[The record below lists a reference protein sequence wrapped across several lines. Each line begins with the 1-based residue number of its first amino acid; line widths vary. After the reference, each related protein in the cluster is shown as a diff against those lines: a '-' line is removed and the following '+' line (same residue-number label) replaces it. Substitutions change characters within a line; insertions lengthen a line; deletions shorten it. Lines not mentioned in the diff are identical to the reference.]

1 MIINMNYGYKG
12 TNNTHLMLKE
22 GPDGDIDL
30 VTEFNE
36 TITTIRTGRGLMEVI
51 KDLLDGRYAY

>member
-1 MIINMNYGYKG
+1 MIILDMIYGYKG
-12 TNNTHLMLKE
+12 TNNTHLIMKE

-36 TITTIRTGRGLMEVI
+36 TITTIFE
-51 KDLLDGRYAY
+51 LDAV